1 MFIFGSEFFFP
12 LCRWFS
18 LRERIQRD
26 RNEERASPKLKRCY
40 ETRVYICMEPKA
52 FLKCIF
58 SWSISNV
65 VDSTCFIHSFR
76 FCVCVCVCVWLL
88 FALSPFHTLKIL
100 LLQIA
105 MLILFSS
112 LLVFVVALLLL
123 SPFSQ
128 FRFHAFFSSLFIFL
142 FHFFPCVMLVLPLT
156 LLLHVSVLTCSLP
169 RIRFFLPWLFFSC
182 STVHTVKMLERRL
195 FQIEYKKNDS
205 IHYVLEQEHF
215 AVTFSTTVQCVFFA
229 PFFCVRFSNHLS
241 TIFLIVFRD
250 R

>member
-76 FCVCVCVCVWLL
+76 FCVCVCVFGCSLLSLL
-88 FALSPFHTLKIL
+88 FTHWKFYYCK
-100 LLQIA
+100 LQCWFSSR
-105 MLILFSS
+105 LFS
-112 LLVFVVALLLL
+112 FLLLL
-123 SPFSQ
+123 CCY
-128 FRFHAFFSSLFIFL
+128 FL
-142 FHFFPCVMLVLPLT
+142 HFLNF
-156 LLLHVSVLTCSLP
+156 VS
-169 RIRFFLPWLFFSC
+169 IRFFLLCSSFYFIFSRVLC
-182 STVHTVKMLERRL
+182 S
-195 FQIEYKKNDS
+195 
-205 IHYVLEQEHF
+205 
-215 AVTFSTTVQCVFFA
+215 
-229 PFFCVRFSNHLS
+229 FCLS
-241 TIFLIVFRD
+241 LCCFT
-250 R
+250 

>member
-76 FCVCVCVCVWLL
+76 FCVCVCVCLA
-88 FALSPFHTLKIL
+88 ALCSLSFSHTENFI
-100 LLQIA
+100 IA
-105 MLILFSS
+105 NCNVDS
-112 LLVFVVALLLL
+112 LLVSSRFCCCSAAT
-123 SPFSQ
+123 FSI
-128 FRFHAFFSSLFIFL
+128 FSIS
-142 FHFFPCVMLVLPLT
+142 FPCV
-156 LLLHVSVLTCSLP
+156 
-169 RIRFFLPWLFFSC
+169 FFFS
-182 STVHTVKMLERRL
+182 V
-195 FQIEYKKNDS
+195 
-205 IHYVLEQEHF
+205 
-215 AVTFSTTVQCVFFA
+215 
-229 PFFCVRFSNHLS
+229 HLS
-241 TIFLIVFRD
+241 ISFFPVCYARFASHFVASR
-250 R
+250 